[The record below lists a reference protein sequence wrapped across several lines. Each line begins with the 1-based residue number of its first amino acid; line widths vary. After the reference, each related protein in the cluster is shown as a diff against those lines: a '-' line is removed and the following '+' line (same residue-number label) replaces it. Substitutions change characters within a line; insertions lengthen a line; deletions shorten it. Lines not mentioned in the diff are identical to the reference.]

1 MKKDFYKSRRWELLR
16 AAILRR
22 DGYMC
27 QDRKRYGKRVQADHV
42 HHALPREQFP
52 QYQWEPWN
60 LVSLCTEAHNEMHY
74 RTDRTLTE
82 KGKELA
88 RRVIN
93 KYNRE
98 HADTITVDFDSL

>member
-1 MKKDFYKSRRWELLR
+1 MNDEFYKSKRWELLR

-42 HHALPREQFP
+42 HHILPRELFP
-52 QYQWEPWN
+52 QYQWETWN
-60 LVSLCTEAHNEMHY
+60 LISLSTEAHNEMHY
-74 RTDRTLTE
+74 RSDRKLTD

-88 RRVIN
+88 RRTLL
-93 KYNRE
+93 KYNQT
-98 HADTITVDFDSL
+98 HAEPLKIDFDLL